1 MGNQDQVK
9 RFSISGMTCASCV
22 AKVEKVLSQVP
33 GVVQASV
40 NLVER
45 TALVQGATSSD
56 LLIKA
61 VSSLGYQAKEVVD
74 NEGESDKEG
83 IEFLYYKKLLRKS
96 ALAGALGIPL
106 MGADFF
112 HVLPY
117 LDEPRG
123 QIFWI
128 IMGILSLGVLIYS
141 GDHFFKGFWSS
152 LKYKSATMDTLI
164 ALGTG
169 SAWVYSMVLSLRPT
183 LVPILAQHTYFEAA
197 AMILAFINLGS
208 ALEMKARGKTSE
220 AIRRLIGLQPKTARI
235 IRNFHESDIPIS
247 DIRVGDIIRIRP
259 GDKIPVDGK
268 IIEGHSSLDESMLTG
283 EFLPL
288 EKTVG
293 DSVISGTLNK
303 TGSFLFK
310 ATNVGQDTILSHIID
325 MVRQAQS
332 SKPSIGRRVDKIAS
346 IFVPTVIGIS
356 LMTFFVWFKFGPQ
369 PQIQFAFVTMM
380 TVLIIACP
388 CALGLATPI
397 SIMVGVGKAAQFGSL
412 IRKGDALEMAG
423 KLTTIVLDKTGTLTE
438 GHPSVL
444 SILSMS
450 SLEEKEILKIA
461 ASLEQGSEHPY
472 GEAICSLA
480 KEKNVGSLLTVQN
493 FKAISGQGV
502 MAEIEGRRVCLGNQT
517 FMKDE
522 GIDFLEALTVSNQWA
537 AEGKTPLYLAM
548 DKKVVGIFSVSDV
561 LKEDAREAVEKFH
574 SLGLKVVMLT
584 GDHLN
589 TALAIA
595 REVGIDKVFA
605 QVLPHQKAQKIAE
618 LQSEGEKVGMVG
630 DGINDAPA
638 LSRAHVGFAIGSGT
652 DVAIESGDVVLL
664 GNSLL
669 SVAHTISL
677 SQSTVNNIRQNLW
690 GAFFYNV
697 LSIPIAA
704 GVLYPLF
711 GVLLNP
717 MIAGA
722 AMAMSSVTV
731 VTNANRLRFFNPN
744 T

>member
-1 MGNQDQVK
+1 
-9 RFSISGMTCASCV
+9 
-22 AKVEKVLSQVP
+22 
-33 GVVQASV
+33 
-40 NLVER
+40 
-45 TALVQGATSSD
+45 
-56 LLIKA
+56 
-61 VSSLGYQAKEVVD
+61 
-74 NEGESDKEG
+74 
-83 IEFLYYKKLLRKS
+83 
-96 ALAGALGIPL
+96 
-106 MGADFF
+106 
-112 HVLPY
+112 
-117 LDEPRG
+117 
-123 QIFWI
+123 
-128 IMGILSLGVLIYS
+128 
-141 GDHFFKGFWSS
+141 
-152 LKYKSATMDTLI
+152 
-164 ALGTG
+164 
-169 SAWVYSMVLSLRPT
+169 
-183 LVPILAQHTYFEAA
+183 
-197 AMILAFINLGS
+197 
-208 ALEMKARGKTSE
+208 
-220 AIRRLIGLQPKTARI
+220 
-235 IRNFHESDIPIS
+235 
-247 DIRVGDIIRIRP
+247 
-259 GDKIPVDGK
+259 
-268 IIEGHSSLDESMLTG
+268 
-283 EFLPL
+283 
-288 EKTVG
+288 
-293 DSVISGTLNK
+293 
-303 TGSFLFK
+303 
-310 ATNVGQDTILSHIID
+310 
-325 MVRQAQS
+325 
-332 SKPSIGRRVDKIAS
+332 
-346 IFVPTVIGIS
+346 
-356 LMTFFVWFKFGPQ
+356 
-369 PQIQFAFVTMM
+369 
-380 TVLIIACP
+380 
-388 CALGLATPI
+388 
-397 SIMVGVGKAAQFGSL
+397 
-412 IRKGDALEMAG
+412 
-423 KLTTIVLDKTGTLTE
+423 
-438 GHPSVL
+438 
-444 SILSMS
+444 
-450 SLEEKEILKIA
+450 
-461 ASLEQGSEHPY
+461 
-472 GEAICSLA
+472 LA